1 MLNALLRLQLGV
13 DLGRS
18 GSYIVSPAVSPSPT
32 SKPETEIEQQSYL
45 RQQRGLPKMTSF
57 PYQL

>member
-18 GSYIVSPAVSPSPT
+18 GSYIVSL
-32 SKPETEIEQQSYL
+32 QSVL
-45 RQQRGLPKMTSF
+45 VPNPNQKQK
-57 PYQL
+57 

>member
-13 DLGRS
+13 DLSRG
-18 GSYIVSPAVSPSPT
+18 GSYIVSPTVSPSPK
-32 SKPETEIEQQSYL
+32 SKPETEQKSYL
-45 RQQRGLPKMTSF
+45 RQQRGLPKTTSS